1 MRFRDSAVGASKAQG
16 SGKDG
21 HRSELQRRL
30 DAGSSAYALL
40 RALSALRNPAFPG
53 PLCLSRSEPLHM
65 SPHPLFPCLSPAAL
79 SLRTGGKRLA
89 NGVGLIE
96 TDFNDGTFILTFYAI
111 FFSSSSTSFFKS

>member
-1 MRFRDSAVGASKAQG
+1 MLPFVRGGDAGPEVPDSAVGESKGRGAQ
-16 SGKDG
+16 KAG

-53 PLCLSRSEPLHM
+53 PLGLSRSEPLHM

-79 SLRTGGKRLA
+79 SLRKGGKR
-89 NGVGLIE
+89 GLPME
-96 TDFNDGTFILTFYAI
+96 WA
-111 FFSSSSTSFFKS
+111 